1 MFDPS
6 VYILNVILQ
15 FPANCKLSD
24 RGIISICTVVCTY
37 ASLRSYIVIS
47 HCNMFRIE
55 SRSLLVFFLKK
66 HKIHEIVEHTV
77 PRKVNLQDDFVS
89 DWPDMSKVY
98 FF

>member
-1 MFDPS
+1 MHRCVPT
-6 VYILNVILQ
+6 LLL
-15 FPANCKLSD
+15 A
-24 RGIISICTVVCTY
+24 
-37 ASLRSYIVIS
+37 IVT
-47 HCNMFRIE
+47 CFE
-55 SRSLLVFFLKK
+55 SRADRCFCFFLKK